1 MQLRFQLNLERRCIM
16 VLVAIDEPVEKV
28 TFFRAVSSAG
38 LKI

>member
-16 VLVAIDEPVEKV
+16 VLVATDEPAEKV
-28 TFFRAVSSAG
+28 TFFKAVSSTG